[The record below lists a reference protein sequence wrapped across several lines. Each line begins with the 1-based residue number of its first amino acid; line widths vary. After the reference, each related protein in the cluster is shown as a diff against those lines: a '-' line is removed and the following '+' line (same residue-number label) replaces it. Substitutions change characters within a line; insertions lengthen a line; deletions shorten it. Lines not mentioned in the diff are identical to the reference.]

1 MFMRRVRLGG
11 VMMAMGLLASMG
23 LASAA
28 WATPIVRIDVQGQGR
43 VEADTVLT
51 YLPFKVGDEFDN
63 VDTAQVIASLFATE
77 LFANVSI
84 KQVDGVVQVDVVEN
98 PMVNRVAFEGNDD
111 LDSKRLEE
119 IVSLKPRAIYS
130 PAKVQADVQSLQAAY
145 RQRGRFNTTVRAQL
159 IERDQNRVDVIY
171 NLTEGEKS
179 NIRKV
184 TFVGNQKFS
193 DGDLNEV
200 VATKRTAWWRFL
212 SSNDTYDPARIEVD
226 QDLLR
231 RFYLSRG
238 YADVQVTSGVAELTK
253 DRKDFV
259 ITYTIFEGPKYDF
272 GAINVALQAEAEGLD
287 VAALQKAVTL
297 QPGDV
302 FNAERVEK
310 NTDTLIDALGSKGFA
325 FLNVTPQYS
334 KDEANRTVAVTYAI
348 NPGPRV
354 YVNKITIEGNT
365 RTRDYVVRREL
376 RLAEGDAFSAE
387 KVKRSRDRV
396 QYLGYFDKV
405 DISRAETSDP
415 DRLDLNVKVSEQS
428 TGEFNIGAG
437 YSTFDGLLTTADVRE
452 RNFMGKGQEVAVK
465 FALSQRQQNFN
476 LGFTE
481 PYFLGRELAAGVDA
495 FNEKTDYQSESS
507 YNLDNSG
514 GALRLGFPVSEF
526 VKNST
531 RLGYKN
537 TKISNVGNS
546 ASQFVKR
553 EAGQRDSL
561 FLSDTLSYDNRDS
574 QLLPTRGYRVA
585 ATSEYSGFGS
595 GVDYLRG
602 LLTGSYH
609 HSLADDWV
617 VSLGGRAGA
626 VYDFGKD
633 LPIYEHFMGGGAQ
646 LRGFEY
652 GGIGPRDRLTGDAL
666 GGKFMVGNSAELSFP
681 LTSSL
686 KELGMQGLVF
696 MDGGMITEFEG
707 ANSNVTDSQLYRVS
721 AGTGVFWRSPIGPL
735 RVEFAVP
742 VVKASEDRKQIFSF
756 SVGSRF

>member
-1 MFMRRVRLGG
+1 MYKIALLVVGLS
-11 VMMAMGLLASMG
+11 VSLMGAALA
-23 LASAA
+23 A
-28 WATPIVRIDVQGQGR
+28 PITRIDVQGQGR
-43 VEADTVLT
+43 VEADTVLA
-51 YLPFKVGDEFDN
+51 YLPFKVGDEFDT
-63 VDTAQVIASLFATE
+63 VDTAQVIASLFATG

-84 KQVDGVVQVDVVEN
+84 KQADGVVQVEVVEN
-98 PMVNRVAFEGNDD
+98 PMVNRVVFEGNDD

-145 RQRGRFNTTVRAQL
+145 RQRGRFNTSVRAQL

-171 NLTEGEKS
+171 NVTEGETS
-179 NIRKV
+179 SIRKV
-184 TFVGNQKFS
+184 TFVGNEKFS
-193 DGDLNEV
+193 DSDLNEV

-212 SSNDTYDPARIEVD
+212 SSADTYDPARIEVD

-238 YADVQVTSGVAELTK
+238 FADVQVTSGVAELTK

-297 QPGDV
+297 QPGEL
-302 FNAERVEK
+302 FNAERVER

-325 FLNVTPQYS
+325 FLNVAPQYS

-354 YVNKITIEGNT
+354 YVNKINIEGNT

-405 DISRAETSDP
+405 DITRAETTDP

-437 YSTFDGLLTTADVRE
+437 YSTFDGLLATADVRE

-465 FALSQRQQNFN
+465 FAVSQRQQNFN
-476 LGFTE
+476 VGFTE
-481 PYFLGRELAAGVDA
+481 PYFLGRELAAGVDL
-495 FNEKTDYQSESS
+495 FNEKTDFQSESS
-507 YNLDNSG
+507 YNVDNSG

-526 VKNST
+526 VRNST
-531 RLGYKN
+531 KLGYKN
-537 TKISNVGNS
+537 TKIANVGAS

-561 FLSDTLSYDNRDS
+561 FLSDTLSFDNRDS

-585 ATSEYSGFGS
+585 ATAEYSGFGS
-595 GVDYLRG
+595 GVNYMRG

-617 VSLGGRAGA
+617 LSLGGRAGA
-626 VYDFGKD
+626 VHDFGED

-652 GGIGPRDRLTGDAL
+652 GGIGPRDAATGDAL
-666 GGKFMVGNSAELSFP
+666 GGMYMVGNSAELSFP
-681 LTSSL
+681 LTSGL

-707 ANSNVTDSQLYRVS
+707 ANSGVTDSQLYRVS

-735 RVEFAVP
+735 RVEFAIP